1 MRWRSSNSSIPS
13 FIVCMCLKIVTK
25 YFWENWVI
33 FKPFI
38 FFNPK
43 LKSNNFFSSTWYACL
58 LSISK
63 SLPSIKHGS
72 LVKLSKNV
80 KIWRLHIISRLAL
93 STVGIFHPSTNF
105 FLKPKN
111 STLKFLTTLVKLLK
125 FQHFTWLLGS

>member
-25 YFWENWVI
+25 CFWENWVI

-38 FFNPK
+38 SLIPSWNQTI
-43 LKSNNFFSSTWYACL
+43 SFSSTWYACL
-58 LSISK
+58 LSTLK

-80 KIWRLHIISRLAL
+80 KIWRLPIISRLAL
-93 STVGIFHPSTNF
+93 STVGIFYPSIKKNF
-105 FLKPKN
+105 KPKD
-111 STLKFLTTLVKLLK
+111 STLKFLTTLFNQTFKISTFYVII
-125 FQHFTWLLGS
+125 G